1 MDDAG
6 EEVWEQRR
14 RSESRCIEPLN
25 NNSENRVASITFND
39 LFAAAHHLGVLLI
52 PLPLHFRPVIC
63 SSVSVIC
70 AFAQWESRR
79 KDRLWNGGGAG
90 EQILSSAEKLA
101 G

>member
-1 MDDAG
+1 MDDTG
-6 EEVWEQRR
+6 EEAWEQRR
-14 RSESRCIEPLN
+14 RSESRCTESLN

-70 AFAQWESRR
+70 AFAQWESGR
-79 KDRLWNGGGAG
+79 KERLWNGGIG
-90 EQILSSAEKLA
+90 EQIRSSAEKLA